1 MNPFTLK
8 ELRQL
13 TRSKVIS
20 GTLVG
25 FLLSALLL
33 SYFIPVG
40 GVTYDTGRTLF
51 SVIQLALGVLTL
63 AILPANVF
71 VRMMKERGG
80 KRAADL
86 TLATALPAS
95 AVVDG
100 KIRSALALIGLS
112 LTAALPFSSFAYL
125 LHGIS
130 LGRMAESL
138 LIVALLASVL
148 VHFAILIASLRLS
161 AGFRWVAYIAFVVI
175 GVGVGLPACSAAF
188 VSPFGGEFQSF
199 QGGFFVFAAVCVSLC
214 LFLRA
219 FAIAVLTPRSRE
231 HDLVLRVTTLVL
243 VAGWGVYAYLRS
255 SDAIQVWT
263 VFAFLVFTVLS
274 IFALVQPVGYSRRQ
288 LAAFRTKPV
297 WRRIVFWP
305 FMSGAANGFAFA
317 FAGALAV
324 SLVRPLIGNGQDT
337 KWIAFTILLY
347 NSALLLVLRA
357 FWRVAAKRWTDLSPV
372 LVLAL
377 FLLVLGFLQSLPDLL
392 GVEAAAVPFCYH
404 GLKDGVIFD
413 HHLLWAFAAFAV
425 ALVLNVP
432 ALVRTRRIA

>member
-40 GVTYDTGRTLF
+40 GVSYNTGRTLF

-95 AVVDG
+95 AVIDG

-112 LTAALPFSSFAYL
+112 LTAALPFSAFAYL
-125 LHGIS
+125 LHGVS

-188 VSPFGGEFQSF
+188 SWRCGVESQSF
-199 QGGFFVFAAVCVSLC
+199 QGGFFVFAAACVSLC

-219 FAIAVLTPRSRE
+219 FAVAVLTPRSRE

-255 SDAIQVWT
+255 GDAIRAWT
-263 VFAFLVFTVLS
+263 VFAFLVFSVLS

-324 SLVRPLIGNGQDT
+324 SLVRPLIGNGADT

-377 FLLVLGFLQSLPDLL
+377 FCPALGFLQSLPNLL
-392 GVEAAAVPFCYH
+392 EVEAATVPFCYH

-413 HHLLWAFAAFAV
+413 HHLLWSFVAFAA

-432 ALVRTRRIA
+432 AFVRTRSIA

>member
-40 GVTYDTGRTLF
+40 GVSYDTGRTLF

-138 LIVALLASVL
+138 LIVALLACVL
-148 VHFAILIASLRLS
+148 VHFAVLIASLRLS
-161 AGFRWVAYIAFVVI
+161 AGFRWVAYIAFVFL
-175 GVGVGLPACSAAF
+175 GVGVCLPAGSAAF
-188 VSPFGGEFQSF
+188 SWHPAGEFQSF

-274 IFALVQPVGYSRRQ
+274 IFALVQPLGYSRRQ
-288 LAAFRTKPV
+288 IAAFRTKPV

-324 SLVRPLIGNGQDT
+324 SLVRPLIGNGADT
-337 KWIAFTILLY
+337 MWIAFTILLY
-347 NSALLLVLRA
+347 DSALLLVLRA

-377 FLLVLGFLQSLPDLL
+377 FLLVLGFLQSLPNLL

-432 ALVRTRRIA
+432 ALIRTRRIA

>member
-20 GTLVG
+20 GMLVG

-51 SVIQLALGVLTL
+51 SVILLALGVLTL
-63 AILPANVF
+63 FILPANVF

-95 AVVDG
+95 AVIDG
-100 KIRSALALIGLS
+100 KIRSVLALIGLS

-130 LGRMAESL
+130 LERMAESL
-138 LIVALLASVL
+138 LSVALLASVL
-148 VHFAILIASLRLS
+148 VHFAILVASLRLS

-175 GVGVGLPACSAAF
+175 GVLVCLPAGSAAF
-188 VSPFGGEFQSF
+188 SWHPAGESQSF
-199 QGGFFVFAAVCVSLC
+199 QGGFFVFAAVGVSLC
-214 LFLRA
+214 LFVRA

-288 LAAFRTKPV
+288 IAAFRTKPI

-317 FAGALAV
+317 FAGAVAV
-324 SLVRPLIGNGQDT
+324 SLARPLLGNGQDT

-357 FWRVAAKRWTDLSPV
+357 FWRVAAKRWANLSPI
-372 LVLAL
+372 LVLGL

-404 GLKDGVIFD
+404 GLKDDVIFD

-432 ALVRTRRIA
+432 ALIRRR

>member
-63 AILPANVF
+63 FILPANVF

-112 LTAALPFSSFAYL
+112 LTAALPFSAFAYL

-148 VHFAILIASLRLS
+148 VHFAVLVASLRLS

-175 GVGVGLPACSAAF
+175 GVGVVLPAGSAAF
-188 VSPFGGEFQSF
+188 ISPFGGESQSF
-199 QGGFFVFAAVCVSLC
+199 QRGFIVFAAVCASLC
-214 LFLRA
+214 LFVRA

-263 VFAFLVFTVLS
+263 VFAFLVFSVLS

-324 SLVRPLIGNGQDT
+324 SLVRPLIGNGADT

-377 FLLVLGFLQSLPDLL
+377 FCPALGFLQSLPDLL
-392 GVEAAAVPFCYH
+392 GVEAATVPFCYR
-404 GLKDGVIFD
+404 GLTDGVIFD
-413 HHLLWAFAAFAV
+413 HHLLWSFVAFAA

-432 ALVRTRRIA
+432 ALIRTAK

>member
-95 AVVDG
+95 AVIDG

-148 VHFAILIASLRLS
+148 VHFAVLIASLRLS

-175 GVGVGLPACSAAF
+175 GVGAGLPVCSAAF
-188 VSPFGGEFQSF
+188 SWRCGVESQSF
-199 QGGFFVFAAVCVSLC
+199 QGGFFVFAAVGVSLC
-214 LFLRA
+214 LFVRA

-255 SDAIQVWT
+255 GDAIRAWT
-263 VFAFLVFTVLS
+263 VFAFLVFSVLS

-324 SLVRPLIGNGQDT
+324 SLVRPLIGNGADT

-347 NSALLLVLRA
+347 DSALLLVLRA

-372 LVLAL
+372 LVLGL
-377 FLLVLGFLQSLPDLL
+377 FLLVLGFLQSLPNLL
-392 GVEAAAVPFCYH
+392 EVEAATVPFCYH

-413 HHLLWAFAAFAV
+413 HHLQWSFAAFAV

-432 ALVRTRRIA
+432 ALIRTR

>member
-112 LTAALPFSSFAYL
+112 LTAALPFASFAYL

-188 VSPFGGEFQSF
+188 SWRCGVESQSF

-255 SDAIQVWT
+255 GDAIRAWT
-263 VFAFLVFTVLS
+263 VFAFLVFSVLS

-347 NSALLLVLRA
+347 DSALLLVLRA

-377 FLLVLGFLQSLPDLL
+377 FCPALGFLQSLPDLF

-432 ALVRTRRIA
+432 ALIRRR

>member
-40 GVTYDTGRTLF
+40 GVSYDTGRTLF

-95 AVVDG
+95 AVIDG

-112 LTAALPFSSFAYL
+112 LTAALPFSAFAYL
-125 LHGIS
+125 LHGVS

-138 LIVALLASVL
+138 LIVALLASVF

-188 VSPFGGEFQSF
+188 SWRCGVESQSF
-199 QGGFFVFAAVCVSLC
+199 QGGFFVFAAACVSLC

-219 FAIAVLTPRSRE
+219 FAVAVLTPRSRE

-255 SDAIQVWT
+255 GDAIRAWT
-263 VFAFLVFTVLS
+263 VFAFLVFSVLS

-324 SLVRPLIGNGQDT
+324 SLVRPLIGNGADT

-377 FLLVLGFLQSLPDLL
+377 FCPALGFLQSLPNLL
-392 GVEAAAVPFCYH
+392 EVEAATVPFCYH

-413 HHLLWAFAAFAV
+413 HHLLWSFVAFAA

-432 ALVRTRRIA
+432 AFVRTR